1 MIEAKTRHVD
11 WSDVDEDTFTR
22 LCEFAYLRD
31 YTPPTAR
38 LIDGSYTPP
47 TARLITGS
55 SPSTKA
61 KKAAR
66 KKKKSR
72 SDFNWNWAVR
82 PAEPEAEP
90 EPTEYPREAE
100 PEMPPLEAE
109 PEMPMPPPGSEPDVS
124 PPEVA
129 CDDPEIPYKE
139 RSVWTRQLCGTFEQ
153 SLVVPSSHPTDS
165 NYAFKPPQ
173 NTGSWEDFTP
183 VFLEQ
188 ARLYVLADK
197 YGIDSLCELVL
208 SKLHRTL
215 ASFKLY
221 DTGVSGVIELVRFVY
236 MNTRPSYGEN
246 IDAMRNFVTRYVV
259 SVLGQIGE
267 NAYFRELLEDGGPF
281 VNDFWKIIWGIDNN
295 SGAPQ

>member
-11 WSDVDEDTFTR
+11 WSDIDEDTFTR

-31 YTPPTAR
+31 YTPPVAR
-38 LIDGSYTPP
+38 LID
-47 TARLITGS
+47 GS

-66 KKKKSR
+66 KKKKNR
-72 SDFNWNWAVR
+72 SDLNWGWGIR
-82 PAEPEAEP
+82 PAEFEAAEEPPDEPEPETPAPDAEP
-90 EPTEYPREAE
+90 EV
-100 PEMPPLEAE
+100 
-109 PEMPMPPPGSEPDVS
+109 PPPED
-124 PPEVA
+124 A

-139 RSVWTRQLCGTFEQ
+139 RSVWTRQLCGTFERN
-153 SLVVPSSHPTDS
+153 LVVPSSHSTYL
-165 NYAFKPPQ
+165 NYAFTPPQ

-215 ASFKLY
+215 ETFKLY

-236 MNTRPSYGEN
+236 MNTRPTYGKK
-246 IDAMRNFVTRYVV
+246 IDAMRNFVMRYVV

-267 NAYFRELLEDGGPF
+267 NVYFRELLEEGGPF
-281 VNDFWKIIWGIDNN
+281 VHDFWQIIWGIDKN
-295 SGAPQ
+295 SGTPK